1 MRGTINI
8 CQPGYG
14 ASCALCCGS
23 HNIALGRAAMH
34 AEFSRRTALFGA
46 RGAEADGAKMRPP
59 GSVPAE
65 HTSVTA
71 LHDDA
76 ICCPFVGFI
85 DADRTLIGCLV
96 YSRPPEADA
105 ARGFFE
111 RTCRTFSCPARE
123 TLDDAEALFAA
134 RLTGDWYYYGLLINS
149 IPLLR
154 ELIHSHGVPGNVP
167 DSELRTV
174 KRRLETGLSAAD

>member
-23 HNIALGRAAMH
+23 HNIAGGRAAMH
-34 AEFSRRTALFGA
+34 AEFSRRTALYGGRAAEGEGA
-46 RGAEADGAKMRPP
+46 MARPP
-59 GSVPAE
+59 VPMPAE
-65 HTSVTA
+65 HPCGPS

-76 ICCPFVGFI
+76 IRCPLAGFI
-85 DADRTLIGCLV
+85 DADRTLVGCLV
-96 YSRPPEADA
+96 YSRPPETDPAH
-105 ARGFFE
+105 GFFE
-111 RTCRTFSCPARE
+111 RTCRTFSCAARE
-123 TLDDAEALFAA
+123 TLEDSEALFAA
-134 RLTGDWYYYGLLINS
+134 RLLGDWYYYGLLINS

-167 DSELRTV
+167 ESRLREL
-174 KRRLETGLSAAD
+174 KSRLEASIATAG

>member
-23 HNIALGRAAMH
+23 HNIAGGRAAMLV
-34 AEFSRRTALFGA
+34 EFARRAALFGA
-46 RGAEADGAKMRPP
+46 RGAETEGAMVQPP
-59 GSVPAE
+59 MPMPAE
-65 HTSVTA
+65 HPSGPA

-76 ICCPFVGFI
+76 IRCPLAGFI
-85 DADRTLIGCLV
+85 DADRTLVGCLA
-96 YSRPPEADA
+96 YSRPPESDA

-123 TLDDAEALFAA
+123 TLDDSETLFAA

-154 ELIHSHGVPGNVP
+154 ELIHSHGVPENVP
-167 DSELRTV
+167 E
-174 KRRLETGLSAAD
+174 RRLRAVKNRLEAMIVTPG